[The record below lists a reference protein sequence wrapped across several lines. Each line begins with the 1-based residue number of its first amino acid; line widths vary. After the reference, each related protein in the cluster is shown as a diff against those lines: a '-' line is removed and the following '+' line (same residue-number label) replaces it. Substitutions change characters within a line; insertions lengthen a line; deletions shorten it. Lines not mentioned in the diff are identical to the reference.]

1 MGAGRWD
8 NEDFTRY
15 ATSSGK
21 SYDAKT
27 KRVNG
32 QTYRST
38 HLDKE
43 MNPKGVIREC
53 VNTAEHPN
61 TIPIILALDVTGS
74 MGSAC
79 IETAQSLAV
88 IMEDLYKKYADIE
101 FMVMGIGDLDYDNA
115 PIQASQF
122 ESDVRIAKWLDKI
135 YMEHGG
141 GGNKFESYTAA
152 WYFGLYHTKLD
163 AFDKQ
168 GRKGI
173 IITMGDEGLNPYL
186 PKERLNNVT
195 GDKNQADIETK
206 DLYKAAIEKFDIFHI
221 AVDANDSSYNYHKEN
236 IENTFGKLLG
246 NRYKVATINGLSTAI
261 TECIDDSQR
270 KNKVKFATT
279 EDNTG
284 RFDILKMFGIG
295 NKNDDVK
302 TNNDLNEIT
311 W

>member
-15 ATSSGK
+15 ATASGK

-38 HLDKE
+38 HLDKD
-43 MNPKGVIREC
+43 MDPKGVIREC

-221 AVDANDSSYNYHKEN
+221 AVDATDSSYNYHKEN
-236 IENTFGKLLG
+236 IENSFGKLLG
-246 NRYKVATINGLSTAI
+246 DRYKVATINGLSNAI
-261 TECIDDSQR
+261 TECINDSQ
-270 KNKVKFATT
+270 KNNEITFDTT
-279 EDNTG
+279 GDDTG
-284 RFDILKMFGIG
+284 RFDILKMFGID
-295 NKNDDVK
+295 NKNNDVK
-302 TNNDLNEIT
+302 ANNLNEIT